1 MKVNKHNTD
10 RSHLLCDLA
19 FRAAD
24 HHFGQGEQ
32 GDDVGNDHEVVE
44 HIRQLP
50 HQIVAHH
57 GAHQDEHQ
65 GDEGVDHGAGL
76 GVLLA
81 EKPDGVDLAEEI
93 PAQDRGEGKEEQA
106 DSHEL
111 GAQAGTHHGAEGG
124 LGQVGLAEGG
134 GHIAHIAARQRAVS
148 SVEGADDDQRVE
160 GQHHEGVDEHAD
172 HRHNALLVR
181 ILHVGLSVGMGGRA
195 HTGLVGEQTTLGALR
210 DGLLDGVAERT
221 AHDGLRLKG
230 VLEDHAEGGGDV
242 PDAEDQD
249 DQTAQQEDRRHNG
262 DDFFRNGGQPLN
274 AAQEND
280 AADDDQRH
288 AHDPGGDAESGLE
301 ALSDGVGLHHAAHE
315 AQSQNDGDCEQGRQE
330 FAEAALERGGD
341 VIDRA
346 AVDGAVCCLDPR
358 LDGQCGFS
366 VDGGHAEEG
375 DDPHPEDGAG
385 AAGQDGTGCAYDV
398 AGAHLSGN
406 GGGQCLKGAH
416 AAVMLFAVEGQIAED
431 SAHTLAEA
439 ADLNEAGLDAVPQ
452 ADSHQQKD
460 QNVVGQV
467 RVDAAYSGIK
477 RSVQFC
483 DDRFH
488 SFFLLHTVS
497 PTAGSLPR

>member
-24 HHFGQGEQ
+24 YHFGQGEQ

-81 EKPDGVDLAEEI
+81 EKPDGVDLAEQV
-93 PAQDRGEGKEEQA
+93 PAQNRGESEKEQA

-111 GAQAGTHHGAEGG
+111 GAEAGSHHGAEGS
-124 LGQVGLAEGG
+124 LGQIGLAEHG
-134 GHIAHIAARQRAVS
+134 GHIPHIAVCQRAIGG
-148 SVEGADDDQRVE
+148 VEGADDDQCVE
-160 GQHHEGVDEHAD
+160 GQHHECVNEHAH

-181 ILHVGLSVGMGGRA
+181 ILHVSLSVGMGGGA

-230 VLEDHAEGGGDV
+230 VLEDHAEGGGDI

-249 DQTAQQEDRRHNG
+249 DQTAQQKDCRHNG
-262 DDFFRNGGQPLN
+262 DDFFRNGSQPLN

-341 VIDRA
+341 VIDGA
-346 AVDGAVCCLDPR
+346 AVDGAVCCLDPG

-375 DDPHPEDGAG
+375 DDPHPEDGPRPAQ
-385 AAGQDGTGCAYDV
+385 QDGTAGANDV
-398 AGAHLSGN
+398 AGTHLSGD
-406 GGGQCLKGAH
+406 GGGQGLKGGQAPLLP
-416 AAVMLFAVEGQIAED
+416 AALHIELPE
-431 SAHTLAEA
+431 HRPHPLTEA
-439 ADLNEAGLDAVPQ
+439 PHLHKSGADGEIQTRTDEQ
-452 ADSHQQKD
+452 EHQ
-460 QNVVGQV
+460 NII
-467 RVDAAYSGIK
+467 R
-477 RSVQFC
+477 
-483 DDRFH
+483 
-488 SFFLLHTVS
+488 
-497 PTAGSLPR
+497 

>member
-24 HHFGQGEQ
+24 YHFGQGEQ

-81 EKPDGVDLAEEI
+81 EKPDGVDLAEQV
-93 PAQDRGEGKEEQA
+93 PAQNRGESEEEQA
-106 DSHEL
+106 DGHEL

-134 GHIAHIAARQRAVS
+134 SHIAHIAARQRAVS
-148 SVEGADDDQRVE
+148 SVEGADDDQRIE
-160 GQHHEGVDEHAD
+160 GQDHEGVDEHAD
-172 HRHNALLVR
+172 HGHHALVVGV
-181 ILHVGLSVGMGGRA
+181 LHVGLSVGMGGRA
-195 HTGLVGEQTTLGALR
+195 HTGLVGEQAPLGALGN
-210 DGLLDGVAERT
+210 GLLDGIAEGA
-221 AHDGLRLKG
+221 AHDGLGLKG
-230 VLEDHAEGGGDV
+230 ILEDHADGGGEIL
-242 PDAEDQD
+242 DAEDED
-249 DQTAQQEDRRHNG
+249 DEAAQQEDCRHNG

-288 AHDPGGDAESGLE
+288 THDPGGDAKSGLE
-301 ALSDGVGLHHAAHE
+301 ALADGVGLHHAAHE
-315 AQSQNDGDCEQGRQE
+315 AQSQDDGHGEEGGQE
-330 FAEAALERGGD
+330 LAEAALESGGD
-341 VIDRA
+341 VVDGA
-346 AVDGAVCCLDPR
+346 AVDGAVSGLHPG
-358 LDGQCGFS
+358 LDGQRGFS
-366 VDGGHAEEG
+366 IDGGHAEEG
-375 DDPHPEDGAG
+375 NDPHPEDGAG
-385 AAGQDGTGCAYDV
+385 AAGQNSTGCAYDV